1 MSDQIKREVVFLTL
15 TDTQRRGG
23 DYVRMSNIVPRV
35 SLLRRTRTR
44 ALPGYHEES
53 WKVFGKYVYGLCK
66 EAARLILAVGVLVS
80 SRRPVY
86 YTWDWILARDLA
98 LLSYVKR
105 FDYVMEVNGFHSYE
119 SELNGYFPRGSFIY
133 RMYVVPTERLAAR
146 RAARIVA
153 VSEPMRRLLSDRYGV
168 APEKISVATN
178 AADPTAFGYQGPAQ
192 LDGRIFTVGWIG
204 SFQPYHGLQTLIET
218 ARLLRDE
225 GHRLRF
231 LLVGDGPQRPKIEEE
246 IRAQK
251 LDEYFVF
258 AGRVAWE
265 GIPAALSEAH
275 CCITVPGLPPVSLEY
290 RTVIGV
296 TEMKTY
302 DYMALG
308 KPIVAFD
315 IGDAREVIQGNAIGC
330 VCPPDAASLA
340 GLLKSMPSREL
351 IQMGRNA
358 RALVERT
365 YNWNNTARN
374 IDLAL
379 APLDD

>member
-1 MSDQIKREVVFLTL
+1 MSDQIKRDVVFLTL
-15 TDTQRRGG
+15 TDAKRRSG
-23 DYVRMSNIVPRV
+23 DYVRMSNIVPKV
-35 SLLRRTRTR
+35 SLLRSTK
-44 ALPGYHEES
+44 ALSLPGYREES
-53 WKVFGKYVYGLCK
+53 WKVFGKYVYGACK
-66 EAARLILAVGVLVS
+66 EAARLILTVGVLLS

-105 FDYVMEVNGFHSYE
+105 FDYVLEVNGFHSYE
-119 SELNGYFPRGSFIY
+119 SELNGYFPRGGFIH

-178 AADPTAFGYQGPAQ
+178 ASDPVTFAYQGPAPM
-192 LDGRIFTVGWIG
+192 DDRPFTVGWIG
-204 SFQPYHGLQTLIET
+204 SFQPYHGLQTLVDT

-246 IRAQK
+246 IRARK
-251 LDEYFVF
+251 LNEYFVF

-265 GIPAALSEAH
+265 GIPAALIEAH
-275 CCITVPGLPPVSLEY
+275 CCISVPGLTPVSIEY
-290 RTVIGV
+290 RTVIGI

-315 IGDAREVIQGNAIGC
+315 IGDAREVIEGNAIGC
-330 VCPPDAASLA
+330 VCPPDAVSLA
-340 GLLKSMPSREL
+340 DLLKNMPSRDL
-351 IQMGRNA
+351 MQMGRNA
-358 RALVERT
+358 RALAERT
-365 YNWNNTARN
+365 YNWDNTARD
-374 IDLAL
+374 IDFAL
-379 APLDD
+379 GAV